1 MHGRYGNPDVVR
13 RETNT
18 QFRVGT
24 DTIVGRRVIVGFVRD
39 HAKPKPAAFVAT
51 LCGCSVRTAERYVS
65 GEIDFPPEV
74 YIWAIAKLHDREGAG
89 NGNAGAGTSRGSG

>member
-1 MHGRYGNPDVVR
+1 MHGRYGNPDAVR

-24 DTIVGRRVIVGFVRD
+24 DRIVGRRVIVRFVKRW
-39 HAKPKPAAFVAT
+39 ASPKPAAFVAS
-51 LCGCSVRTAERYVS
+51 LCDCSVRTAERYVS

-74 YIWAIAKLHDREGAG
+74 YIWAMKKLHEREGAE
-89 NGNAGAGTSRGSG
+89 TR

>member
-24 DTIVGRRVIVGFVRD
+24 DRIVGRRVIVKFVKD
-39 HAKPKPAAFVAT
+39 NAKPFPAKFIAA
-51 LCGCSVRTAERYVS
+51 LCDCSVRTAERYVT

-74 YIWAIAKLHDREGAG
+74 YVWALARLHERE
-89 NGNAGAGTSRGSG
+89 

>member
-1 MHGRYGNPDVVR
+1 MQERYGDPNVVR

-24 DTIVGRRVIVGFVRD
+24 DRIVGRRIIVGFVRD
-39 HAKPKPAAFVAT
+39 HAQPKPAAFIAS
-51 LCGCSVRTAERYVS
+51 LCKISVRTAERYVS

-74 YIWAIAKLHDREGAG
+74 YIWAMQKLHEREGAG
-89 NGNAGAGTSRGSG
+89 NGSEALRQVDTRT